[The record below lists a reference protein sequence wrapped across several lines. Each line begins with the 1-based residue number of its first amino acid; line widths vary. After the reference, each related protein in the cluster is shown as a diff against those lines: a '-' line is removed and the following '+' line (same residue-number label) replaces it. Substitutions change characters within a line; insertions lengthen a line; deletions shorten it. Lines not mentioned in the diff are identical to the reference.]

1 MFDWQQWLNDGQL
14 ISIISTYFHTSSF
27 SRIPLLFLVRMF
39 LMLWQIREREKKKE
53 NKNTALYVINVLE
66 IAFSGFYSFRD
77 LGNTLFRLSLI
88 RNVSHNSL
96 RRTLLLAS
104 ICPREH
110 DGKRILY
117 DKSALA
123 LLLFHYYL
131 RFFFSLNR
139 LGMAT
144 VCAWIFNTR
153 SKHKEFRNEMEI
165 KAVYGAH
172 KISIAID
179 FTS

>member
-27 SRIPLLFLVRMF
+27 SRIPLSCSFFVCFFNALTNK
-39 LMLWQIREREKKKE
+39 REKKE